1 MLTFFYKLHKI
12 YIQINKQ
19 KEDYIM
25 DAIVLQE
32 IIGIINADLTP
43 AQKRQM
49 LRDANLNLPENEQ
62 TAKNIIV
69 DLLSEHIM
77 PYELGEPLCIYELQS
92 ATDDTYKDLSQILDA
107 SNYCYFNATCGEL
120 LWDYYH
126 EVKYATKAID
136 GYWHE
141 LLTPSIR
148 NDYSYY
154 ETALSICR
162 IYSKYHIPDFNFN
175 LFCDN
180 CTEYLMNH
188 TNKLRHFGVT
198 LLKALHLCGKPF
210 EIIENTAEYIIAKSE
225 KSNDYDLAIAYAQLL
240 ETQYSNN
247 KQTEKL
253 LQTRERIAKLCEAS
267 ANTYNWDDPAMA
279 HRIIHEIQNAM
290 NAWNRVGNSMAK
302 EERKRLAKRIAP
314 VKQASLKAMQTL
326 KSEPYDLTEA
336 INYLEDLI
344 KNSSLEDNIYNL
356 AFISKLESPVELEE
370 RRKNSPSFLSSMFA
384 TTIIDQAGRKKCI
397 VPAYH
402 NASQEDKIHVLEYNA
417 AKKYSTLAQA
427 FIIRY
432 LYLLQKKEEVTEDLL
447 RLIMKENA
455 FVPEDR
461 IESFVKGFSAGFKM
475 DFITAIPIL
484 MPQAENA
491 IRVMAE
497 TCGAVVYKT
506 NTDGTEECLSLE
518 SILKLPEVVD
528 CLEEDL
534 LFNLRVF
541 YTSEYGIGLRN
552 NNAHGLLGDGQLQ
565 SDISIATWWFTLR
578 LCCMFSHSFLKHR
591 LEKTQ
596 KEEL

>member
-1 MLTFFYKLHKI
+1 MTITALR
-12 YIQINKQ
+12 
-19 KEDYIM
+19 
-25 DAIVLQE
+25 E
-32 IIGIINADLTP
+32 IIGIINTHSPL
-43 AQKRQM
+43 AQKRQ
-49 LRDANLNLPENEQ
+49 LLHDIDLPLSQAEQ
-62 TAKNIIV
+62 LTKTLIV
-69 DLLSEHIM
+69 ELLSEHIM
-77 PYELGEPLCIYELQS
+77 PYELGASLHIYELQS
-92 ATDDTYKDLSQILDA
+92 ATKDNYKDLSQILDA
-107 SNYCYFNATCGEL
+107 SECFHFDATCGEL
-120 LWDYYH
+120 LWDHYH
-126 EVKYATKAID
+126 DVKYASTALK
-136 GYWHE
+136 GYWQE
-141 LLTPSIR
+141 LLTPSIH

-154 ETALSICR
+154 ETALGVCR
-162 IYSKYHIPDFNFN
+162 IYAKYHAPDFDFD
-175 LFCDN
+175 LFYNN
-180 CTEYLMNH
+180 CIEYLLNH
-188 TNKLRHFGVT
+188 MDKLHHFGVN
-198 LLKALHLCGKPF
+198 LLNALLLCGKTF
-210 EIIENTAEYIIAKSE
+210 EEIERTARIIILQLE
-225 KSNDYDLAIAYAQLL
+225 KSKSYDLAIAYEQLL

-247 KQTEKL
+247 KQTEQL
-253 LQTRERIAKLCEAS
+253 LQTRERIAKLHEAS
-267 ANTYNWDDPAMA
+267 ANTYDWNDPAMA

-290 NAWNRVGNSMAK
+290 NAWTRTGSSTAK

-314 VKQASLKAMQTL
+314 VKQSSLKAMQTL
-326 KSEPYDLTEA
+326 KGEPYDLTEA

-344 KNSSLEDNIYNL
+344 KNSSIEDNIYNL
-356 AFISKLESPVELEE
+356 AFISKLENPAELEE
-370 RRKNSPSFLSSMFA
+370 HRKSSPSFLSSMFA

-402 NASQEDKIHVLEYNA
+402 NASPEDKIHVLEYNA

-432 LYLLQKKEEVTEDLL
+432 LYILQKKEEVTEDLL
-447 RLIMKENA
+447 RFIMKENA

-578 LCCMFSHSFLKHR
+578 LCCMFSNRCLKHR
-591 LEKTQ
+591 LEKT
-596 KEEL
+596 KSEELNSNPTAN